1 MDNLEFT
8 VLDWERIL
16 LGEHP
21 ELYFVEM
28 ALKAVAIF
36 LVLLVVLRLM
46 GKRSQQNISPL
57 QHLLLIA
64 LGSAA
69 GDAVLY
75 PDVSLAH
82 AVLILLGMTLL
93 AVGLEV
99 LNERS
104 RHVRDYVEA
113 RPRLLVRDGR
123 VDEQALKK
131 ERTTERELY
140 AALRVRGARSLKQV
154 DYAILEV
161 TGEISVFLNDRKPER
176 EDLVQYIVDEDW
188 SEAPRPHTTE

>member
-1 MDNLEFT
+1 MDTAFT
-8 VLDWERIL
+8 VFDWERIF

-21 ELYFVEM
+21 ELYFVEI
-28 ALKAVAIF
+28 ALKALAIF
-36 LVLLVVLRLM
+36 LVLLVVLRMM
-46 GKRSQQNISPL
+46 GKRAQQNISPL

-69 GDAVLY
+69 GDAMLY
-75 PDVSLAH
+75 PDVSLGH
-82 AVLILLGMTLL
+82 AALILVGMTLL
-93 AVGLEV
+93 AVGLEIV
-99 LNERS
+99 NERS

-123 VDEQALKK
+123 VDEAALQK

-140 AALRVRGARSLKQV
+140 AALRVNGARSLEQV

-161 TGEISVFLNDRKPER
+161 TGEISVFLNDRRPEGD
-176 EDLVQYIVDEDW
+176 DLVQYIVDEDW
-188 SEAPRPHTTE
+188 SEAPKPHTSE